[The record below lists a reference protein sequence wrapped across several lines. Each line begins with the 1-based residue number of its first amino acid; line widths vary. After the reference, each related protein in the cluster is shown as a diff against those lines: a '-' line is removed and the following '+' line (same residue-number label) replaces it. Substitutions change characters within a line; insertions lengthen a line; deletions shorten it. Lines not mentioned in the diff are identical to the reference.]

1 MDLVLQQLVNGLTMG
16 VIYAIVGLG
25 YTMVYGVI
33 RLINFAHGAVF
44 MVGAYLGLTVLQAL
58 GGAHPTIG
66 VAPALL
72 MALALPAICC
82 AALGFAMD
90 TLVYRRLRAARAH
103 PLIPLI
109 AALGIS
115 LFLETSAMLIWGKQ
129 FQVYPAVLPVWHFI
143 IGGAVINSVQAV
155 LLVVCFTMMISLHL
169 FVQETR
175 TGKAMRAASLD
186 QSAARLVGVDVD
198 RIIRLTFVIGSALA
212 AVAGVLVGLYY
223 GSVNFRMGY
232 VPGLKAFTAAVLG
245 GVGNIPGAMLGGII
259 IGLLETFGAAYISG
273 EWKDAIAFVILITV
287 VVARPSGLLGERIA
301 ERA

>member
-1 MDLVLQQLVNGLTMG
+1 MNLVLQQFINGLTIG

-58 GGAHPTIG
+58 GGAHPEIG

-72 MALALPAICC
+72 IALVLPAVVCGG
-82 AALGFAMD
+82 LGFAMD

-115 LFLETSAMLIWGKQ
+115 LLLETSAMLIWGKQ
-129 FQVYPAVLPVWHFI
+129 FKVYPAILPVWHFNVA
-143 IGGAVINSVQAV
+143 GAVLNSVQVV
-155 LLVVCFTMMISLHL
+155 LLLVCCAMMISLHL
-169 FVQETR
+169 FVQNTR
-175 TGKAMRAASLD
+175 LGKAMRAASLD
-186 QSAARLVGVDVD
+186 QGAARLVGVDVD

-245 GVGNIPGAMLGGII
+245 GVGNIPGAMLGGLI

-287 VVARPSGLLGERIA
+287 IVARPTGLLGERIA